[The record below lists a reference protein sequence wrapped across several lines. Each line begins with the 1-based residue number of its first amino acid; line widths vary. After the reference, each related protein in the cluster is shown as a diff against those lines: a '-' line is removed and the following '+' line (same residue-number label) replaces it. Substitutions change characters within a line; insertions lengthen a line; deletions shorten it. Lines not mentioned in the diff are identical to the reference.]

1 MVPRFIIL
9 FGLLIS
15 MITTAYAAEKI
26 VVAHRG
32 ASGYLPEHT
41 IAAKAMAYAMEP
53 DYIEQDVVMTKDDH
67 LIVLHDHYLDRVTD
81 VQEVYPGRHRED
93 GRYYVIDFTLDEI
106 RRLDVTER
114 YRFNNR
120 GQKVAVFSG
129 RFPIHKS
136 RFKVHTFSQE
146 IELIQGLNKS
156 TGRDIGIYAEAK
168 SPAFHLSEGKDLSRA
183 MLKTMK
189 VYGYTDKM
197 SKAYYQTFENE
208 ELKRV
213 HEELLLE
220 LKMDIK
226 LVQLMGTEDEYKE
239 MVTEE
244 GIKALSQYADG
255 IGPSLFLITRTEDR
269 GVTYELTDLVKY
281 AHASGLEVHP
291 YTFRAEDLA
300 VPKFAGSYEGLLEL
314 FLYDI
319 GVDGVFTDFPDRTVN
334 FIKGRGDK

>member
-1 MVPRFIIL
+1 MYRIL
-9 FGLLIS
+9 LSLVFLASI
-15 MITTAYAAEKI
+15 ITTAIAAEKV

-41 IAAKAMAYAMEP
+41 IAAKAMAYAMGP

-67 LIVLHDHYLDRVTD
+67 LVVLHDHYLDRVTD
-81 VQEVYPGRHRED
+81 VQEKYPTRKRED

-114 YRFNNR
+114 YRINNK
-120 GQKVAVFSG
+120 GKKVAVFPK
-129 RFPIHKS
+129 RFPIDKA

-156 TGRDIGIYAEAK
+156 TGGDIGIYAEAK
-168 SPAFHLSEGKDLSRA
+168 SPAFHLAEGKDLSRA
-183 MLKTMK
+183 MLKTIK
-189 VYGYTDKM
+189 AYGYNSKD
-197 SKAYYQTFENE
+197 SKAYYQTFENI

-213 HEELLLE
+213 HAELLPE

-226 LVQLMGTEDEYKE
+226 LVQLMGGEDEYKD
-239 MVTEE
+239 MITQE

-255 IGPSLFLITRTEDR
+255 IGPNMFLITSTQDR
-269 GVTYELTDLVKY
+269 GVTYELTDLVKF
-281 AHASGLEVHP
+281 AHASGLAVHP
-291 YTFRAEDLA
+291 YTFRAEELA
-300 VPKFAGSYEGLLEL
+300 TPKFAGSYEGLLEL

-334 FIKGRGDK
+334 YIKNRPNK

>member
-1 MVPRFIIL
+1 MVRKIVIFI
-9 FGLLIS
+9 GLLIS
-15 MITTAYAAEKI
+15 SITTVIAAEKV

-41 IAAKAMAYAMEP
+41 IAAKAMAYAMGP

-67 LIVLHDHYLDRVTD
+67 LVVLHDHYLDRVTD
-81 VQEVYPGRHRED
+81 VQEKYPTRKRED

-114 YRFNNR
+114 YRFNNK
-120 GQKVAVFSG
+120 GQKVAVFPG
-129 RFPIHKS
+129 RFPIDKA

-156 TGRDIGIYAEAK
+156 TGGDIGIYAEAK
-168 SPAFHLSEGKDLSRA
+168 SPAFHMEEGKDLSRS

-189 VYGYTDKM
+189 AYGYNKKQ
-197 SKAYYQTFENE
+197 SKAYYQTFETE

-213 HEELLLE
+213 HAELLPD

-226 LVQLMGTEDEYKE
+226 LVQLMGGEDEYKD
-239 MVTEE
+239 MITEE
-244 GIKALSQYADG
+244 GIKELSQYADG
-255 IGPSLFLITRTEDR
+255 IGPSLFLITRTQDR
-269 GVTYELTDLVKY
+269 GVTYQLTELVKY

-291 YTFRAEDLA
+291 YTFRAEALA
-300 VPKFAGSYEGLLEL
+300 RPKFAGSYEELLEL

-319 GVDGVFTDFPDRTVN
+319 GVDGVFTDFPDRTVKY
-334 FIKGRGDK
+334 IKGRANK